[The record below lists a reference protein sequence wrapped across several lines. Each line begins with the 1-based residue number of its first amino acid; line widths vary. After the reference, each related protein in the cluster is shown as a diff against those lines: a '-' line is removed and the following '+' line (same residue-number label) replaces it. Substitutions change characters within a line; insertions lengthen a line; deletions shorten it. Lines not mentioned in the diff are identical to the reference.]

1 MKALDLFSVKK
12 LATGLVFAALCFPFV
27 ITSCYFGGDDPL
39 EPYEAGEFNKPKF
52 ESASALYNIT
62 SGNSGL
68 QSIELT
74 ASGIYVVIP
83 KHSGTKSFDDH
94 MFDSHTKYVSTRS
107 SDDGIIYGHY
117 TKKGNGV
124 FVLAGFGT
132 IVVKGGEDN
141 AVSLDITLDNGS
153 KMEVGAQKA
162 DQYESS
168 LKTNALCRT
177 WDLGKVVLHKSNG
190 DITYDSLLEYNNSER
205 QGYDPDDLPI
215 QIIFTKSGTYI
226 VIYAGGELAVSTWA
240 WENEETGRARYS
252 WDYSNIYSGDII
264 DIAFENKQALITEYW
279 SKYSLT
285 YYMSEAK

>member
-1 MKALDLFSVKK
+1 
-12 LATGLVFAALCFPFV
+12 
-27 ITSCYFGGDDPL
+27 
-39 EPYEAGEFNKPKF
+39 
-52 ESASALYNIT
+52 
-62 SGNSGL
+62 
-68 QSIELT
+68 
-74 ASGIYVVIP
+74 
-83 KHSGTKSFDDH
+83 
-94 MFDSHTKYVSTRS
+94 
-107 SDDGIIYGHY
+107 
-117 TKKGNGV
+117 
-124 FVLAGFGT
+124 
-132 IVVKGGEDN
+132 
-141 AVSLDITLDNGS
+141 
-153 KMEVGAQKA
+153 MEVGAQKA

-285 YYMSEAK
+285 YYLSEAK